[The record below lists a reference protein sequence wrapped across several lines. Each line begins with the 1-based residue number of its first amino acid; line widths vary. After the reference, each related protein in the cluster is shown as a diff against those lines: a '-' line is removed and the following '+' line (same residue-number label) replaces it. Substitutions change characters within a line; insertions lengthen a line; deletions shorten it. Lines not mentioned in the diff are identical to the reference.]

1 MHPKVCPQE
10 RQMKRYIAMAALAAM
25 FIPFGCEQL
34 SIDEPSE
41 KAPVIETFSPMSAPA
56 GAEVIVEGL
65 YLNNVTKAF
74 IGDVEVEIIEKVSN
88 TRLSIEVGQT
98 VTGGRI
104 RLENPYGEGESAEDF
119 TSSSK
124 AASSCSRKR
133 VSGIFWSVTSRQK
146 PRRFRRSIVSPLR
159 SLI

>member
-1 MHPKVCPQE
+1 
-10 RQMKRYIAMAALAAM
+10 MKRYIAMAALAAM

-56 GAEVIVEGL
+56 GSEVIVEGL

-104 RLENPYGEGESAEDF
+104 RLENPYG
-119 TSSSK
+119 
-124 AASSCSRKR
+124 
-133 VSGIFWSVTSRQK
+133 
-146 PRRFRRSIVSPLR
+146 
-159 SLI
+159 